1 MKKEEKSEKV
11 LESQKNIMEEI
22 IKIDKLGY
30 EFTYAEN
37 ITTTRK
43 KDDDT
48 IDEQRTSVDKTQ
60 KNQKK

>member
-22 IKIDKLGY
+22 VKIDKLGY
-30 EFTYAEN
+30 EFTYVEN

-48 IDEQRTSVDKTQ
+48 IDEKRTSVDKAQ